1 MIASVPTSMELGV
14 HGAPKAS
21 PTLPPQLPRL
31 LSLKTLNLP
40 QQQVDDLVNPASA
53 VLSTPASE
61 ILGGHPL
68 RILVAP
74 SGFKESL
81 GPEHVADAIEAGIR
95 KVLDG
100 NSVILRKLPLHDG
113 GEGFARALVAA
124 HGGSIVDVPVTG
136 PTGSLVQ
143 SHLGFIGKDK
153 KTAVLDMAA
162 AAGLRLVPKD
172 ERDPTIT
179 TTYGVGELI
188 REALDAGSTKIVIGC
203 GDSGTSDG
211 GAGMLQALGV
221 RLLDA
226 DGKELPK
233 AGGGRSLAHLASIC
247 WDGVHPRLRKTA
259 VEKVQIEAVC
269 NVKNVLCGPKGV
281 ARVYGPQKGATP
293 EQVDMLA
300 ASLERLAQVA
310 QSTLGEDISQ
320 TPGSGA
326 SGGLGT
332 GLMLFGTTLRARA
345 EAINEYFEFDQVFEN
360 RWDFVITAEGSL
372 DFQSPN
378 GKMTTEIARRAKKN
392 GAQVVALAGTIG
404 EGADGCYGAGIKAFT
419 SILREPVT
427 LEQAIG
433 QTEALVKDG
442 AEKVMRMIMV
452 GLALGR
458 RHH

>member
-1 MIASVPTSMELGV
+1 MLASVPTSMELGV

-188 REALDAGSTKIVIGC
+188 REALDAGSTKIVI
-203 GDSGTSDG
+203 
-211 GAGMLQALGV
+211 
-221 RLLDA
+221 

-247 WDGVHPRLRKTA
+247 WDGVHPRLRETA

-360 RWDFVITAEGSL
+360 QWDFVITAEGSL

-452 GLALGR
+452 GLALGQ